1 MHISELCIKR
11 PVMTWLL
18 SIAAVVAGIVAY
30 TRLPVAAVPRVD
42 FPVISVFAN
51 FPGASPE
58 TMATSVALP
67 LEREFSTIAGLDSM
81 SSVSGQDTLNL
92 TLQFQLGRNID
103 SAAQDVQAA
112 LTRAQRRLPIE
123 MTTPPSY
130 RKVNPADAPVLLMT
144 LTGGDTPLYR
154 LQDVASTIIAPALS
168 RVQGVAQVQV
178 FGEQIYAVRV
188 RLDPD
193 RIAAMGLAFDTVG
206 QSIIAANSNTP
217 VGLLTG
223 ARQQLTLRANDQPQN
238 AQEFGNLI
246 VAGRANAPVRLNEI
260 ASVADGVQNER
271 LASWRGNQRALVLAV
286 LRQPDANTVDVVDGV
301 RASIPA
307 LQAALPPGAEIGV
320 MLDRSLSIRAAVHDV
335 QESLLIAI
343 GLVVL
348 VCFLFLRRLS
358 ATLIP
363 TVAVPISLCIT
374 FGLMYAMGY
383 GIDNVTLLGLTIAV
397 GLVVDDAIVVL
408 EAIMRHIEEGVPPMT
423 AAVRGAK
430 EVGFTV
436 VSITVSLIAVFM
448 PILLMGG
455 VVGRVFNAFA
465 ATVTLAVIASCA
477 VSLTLTPLMSS
488 RIKAHHGPPG
498 MLDRVLEGGFVAIEK
513 SYIWLLDLA
522 LRFRLI
528 IWALFFASLVAAGWF
543 AVVIPKG
550 FFPIE
555 DTGLLQVN
563 TEGPRGSSIAAM
575 SEMQGRLTEILQR
588 SPYVN
593 TVVSNLGAVGGSI
606 SINQGRLFVELKP
619 NGQRP
624 NIQTVIQTLRRETS
638 SIPGLRVFMQPIQ
651 NINFGAR
658 QSRTLYLYTL
668 QGLRL
673 DELYDWAPR
682 LEQALS
688 RVPQLQDVNTD
699 LQLDSP
705 VVVVNVNRDRAT
717 AAGVSIDQVRQAL
730 YSAFGARQISTIY
743 GQANAYPV
751 ILEALPEDQRDETGL
766 AKLYLRA
773 TVTPTGVAGGS
784 TGSTTALATGTSA
797 TTATGTTT
805 RLVPLSALASIE
817 RRSGPLSVAH
827 QGQLPAVTIGFNTPP
842 GVALGDAVNAIRAVE
857 REIGLPPTIVTG
869 FAGSAQV
876 FQQALAGQG
885 WLVLAAVLIVY
896 VVLGVLYESLVHPLT
911 ILSGLPAAG
920 LGAFATLWLFGMDL
934 SVIAVIGTLL
944 LIGLVKKNAIMIV
957 DVALHMQR
965 EGHAPLESVR
975 HACIVRFRPILMTTL
990 AAAAGAVPIAAGWGA
1005 AAELR
1010 QPLGLAV
1017 VGGLAVSQVLTL
1029 FVTPVLYLGFEGL
1042 ARRFSRGR
1050 GAVPAAPA
1058 TPAE

>member
-1 MHISELCIKR
+1 MHISELCIRR
-11 PVMTWLL
+11 PVMTLL
-18 SIAAVVAGIVAY
+18 LTIAAVVAGAIAY

-67 LEREFSTIAGLDSM
+67 LEREFSTIAGLESM
-81 SSVSGQDTLNL
+81 SSTSGQDTLNL

-123 MTTPPSY
+123 MTVPPSY
-130 RKVNPADAPVLLMT
+130 RKVNPADAPVLLLT
-144 LTGGDTPLYR
+144 LSGGDVPLYR
-154 LQDVASTIIAPALS
+154 LNDVASTIIAPALS
-168 RVQGVAQVQV
+168 RVQGVAQVV
-178 FGEQIYAVRV
+178 TYGEQLFSVRV

-193 RIAAMGLAFDTVG
+193 RIAAMGLAFDTVQ
-206 QSIIAANSNTP
+206 QSIQQANSNAP
-217 VGLLTG
+217 VGLLSG
-223 ARQQLTLRANDQPQN
+223 QRQQLTLRATEQPQN
-238 AQEFGNLI
+238 AEEFSNLV
-246 VAGRANAPVRLNEI
+246 VAGRANAPIRLSEI
-260 ASVADGVQNER
+260 AEVADGVQNER
-271 LASWRGNQRALVLAV
+271 VASWRDGQRALVLAV
-286 LRQPDANTVDVVDGV
+286 QRQPDANTVEVVDGV
-301 RASIPA
+301 LRSVEA
-307 LQAALPPGAEIGV
+307 LQSALPPGARLGV
-320 MLDRSLSIRAAVHDV
+320 MLDRSRSIRDAVHDV

-348 VCFLFLRRLS
+348 VCFLFLRRLT

-363 TVAVPISLCIT
+363 SIAVPISLCIT
-374 FGLMYAMGY
+374 FGFMYALGY

-408 EAIMRHIEEGVPPMT
+408 EAIVRHIEEGMHPV
-423 AAVRGAK
+423 AAAIRGSK

-436 VSITVSLIAVFM
+436 LSITLSLIAVFL

-465 ATVTLAVIASCA
+465 ATVSLAVIASLI
-477 VSLTLTPLMSS
+477 VSLTLTPLMAS
-488 RIKAHHGPPG
+488 RIKGHHGAPG
-498 MLDRVLEGGFVAIEK
+498 LLDRTLERGFVLIEK
-513 SYIWLLDLA
+513 SYAFLLDLA

-528 IWALFFASLVAAGWF
+528 IWVLFLASVVGAGWM
-543 AVVIPKG
+543 AVKLPKG

-555 DTGLLQVN
+555 DTGLVIVN
-563 TEGPRGSSIAAM
+563 TEGPRGASIEAMAEKQQRIAQIFAA
-575 SEMQGRLTEILQR
+575 
-588 SPYVN
+588 SPHVN
-593 TVVSNLGAVGGSI
+593 SVVATVGAVGGSA

-619 NGQRP
+619 RGQRP
-624 NIQTVIQTLRRETS
+624 DITTILQELRRQAS
-638 SIPGLRVFMQPIQ
+638 GVPGMRVFLQPIQ

-658 QSRTLYLYTL
+658 QTRTLYIYTM

-682 LEQALS
+682 LEARLAQL
-688 RVPQLQDVNTD
+688 PQLQDVNTD

-705 VVVVNVNRDRAT
+705 VVMVNVDRDRAT
-717 AAGVSIDQVRQAL
+717 ALGVSVEQVRQAL
-730 YSAFGARQISTIY
+730 YSAFGSRQISTIY

-766 AKLYLRA
+766 AKLYLR
-773 TVTPTGVAGGS
+773 S
-784 TGSTTALATGTSA
+784 ATG
-797 TTATGTTT
+797 
-805 RLVPLSALASIE
+805 RLVPLSAVATIE
-817 RRSGPLSVAH
+817 RRSGPLTVGH

-857 REIGLPPTIVTG
+857 REMGLPPTIVSG
-869 FAGSAQV
+869 FSGSAQV

-885 WLVLAAVLIVY
+885 ALVLAAVLIMY
-896 VVLGVLYESLVHPLT
+896 VVLGVLYESFIHPLT
-911 ILSGLPAAG
+911 ILSGLPAAA
-920 LGAFATLWLFGMDL
+920 LGAFATLWLFGLDL
-934 SVIAVIGTLL
+934 SVIAVIGVLL
-944 LIGLVKKNAIMIV
+944 LIGLVKKNAIMVV
-957 DVALHMQR
+957 DVALQR
-965 EGHAPLESVR
+965 QRAGEAPAEAVR
-975 HACIVRFRPILMTTL
+975 QACILRFRPILMTTL

-1017 VGGLAVSQVLTL
+1017 IGGLAVSQALTL
-1029 FVTPVLYLGFEGL
+1029 FVTPVLYLGFDGL

-1050 GAVPAAPA
+1050 GKVEGPSPAPA
-1058 TPAE
+1058 E